1 MYCIVLHR
9 YFVYFA
15 KLLLLIIFW
24 IRMRRRTQRWNKTL
38 SLKNCKIG
46 IYVRTRE
53 VNMNS
58 ISSSRYVSISCTRG
72 SQLAL
77 IVWDWRL
84 HRSLTTH
91 WEGRGN
97 GSWNENISFKL

>member
-1 MYCIVLHR
+1 M
-9 YFVYFA
+9 
-15 KLLLLIIFW
+15 
-24 IRMRRRTQRWNKTL
+24 
-38 SLKNCKIG
+38 KNRKIC
-46 IYVRTRE
+46 IYVRKRE
-53 VNMNS
+53 VNMKS

-84 HRSLTTH
+84 HHSLTTR

-97 GSWNENISFKL
+97 GSWNGNISFKLTN